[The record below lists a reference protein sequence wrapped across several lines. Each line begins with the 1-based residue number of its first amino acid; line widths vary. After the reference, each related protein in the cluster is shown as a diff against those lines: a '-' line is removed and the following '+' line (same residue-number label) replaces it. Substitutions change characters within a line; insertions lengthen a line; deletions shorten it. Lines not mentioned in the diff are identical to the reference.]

1 MTGATL
7 QRPHVWRP
15 GTGRPP
21 LLLLHG
27 TGGNE
32 HDLLPLAEQLAPSA
46 PVLSVRGSVLEN
58 GMPRFFRRLAEGVFD
73 EADLRE
79 RVDELAE
86 FLIAAEKHYGV
97 EAGGWTAV
105 GFSNGANVASA
116 LLMLHPEA
124 LTAAV
129 LLAAMVP
136 FTDPPVADLTGK
148 RVLVANGRRDPM
160 ATAAQT
166 DALVTQLHTRGAE
179 VVALPHDGGHTVDR
193 QQLPR
198 IAEFLRQVDIPDQ

>member
-7 QRPHVWRP
+7 HRPHVWRP
-15 GTGRPP
+15 GTAGPP

-32 HDLLPLAEQLAPSA
+32 HDLLPLADQLAPSA
-46 PVLSVRGSVLEN
+46 PVLSVRGTVLEN

-73 EADLRE
+73 EADLRA

-86 FLIAAEKHYGV
+86 FLAAAEKHYEV
-97 EAGGWTAV
+97 EAGSWAAV

-116 LLMLHPEA
+116 LMMLHPEA

-136 FTDPPVADLTGK
+136 FADPPPVDLTGK
-148 RVLVANGRRDPM
+148 RVLVANGLRDPI
-160 ATAAQT
+160 ATASHT
-166 DALVTQLHTRGAE
+166 DGLVTQLRARGAH
-179 VVALPHDGGHTVDR
+179 VVVLPHDGGHTVDAR
-193 QQLPR
+193 QLPR
-198 IAEFLRQVDIPDQ
+198 IAEFLRQMSSPDR

>member
-7 QRPHVWRP
+7 HRPHVWRP
-15 GTGRPP
+15 GTAGPP

-32 HDLLPLAEQLAPSA
+32 HDLLPLADQLAPSA
-46 PVLSVRGSVLEN
+46 PVLSVRGTVLEN

-73 EADLRE
+73 EADLRA

-86 FLIAAEKHYGV
+86 FLAAAEKHYEV
-97 EAGGWTAV
+97 EAGSWAAV

-116 LLMLHPEA
+116 LMMLHPEA

-129 LLAAMVP
+129 VP
-136 FTDPPVADLTGK
+136 FADPPPVDLTGK
-148 RVLVANGRRDPM
+148 RVLVANGLRDPI
-160 ATAAQT
+160 ATASHT
-166 DALVTQLHTRGAE
+166 DGLVTQLRARGAH
-179 VVALPHDGGHTVDR
+179 VVVLPHDGGHTVDAR
-193 QQLPR
+193 QLPR
-198 IAEFLRQVDIPDQ
+198 IAEFLRQMSSPDR

>member
-15 GTGRPP
+15 GTGGPP

-46 PVLSVRGSVLEN
+46 PVLAVRGTVLEN

-73 EADLRE
+73 EADLRD

-86 FLIAAEKHYGV
+86 FLTAAEKLYQV
-97 EAGGWTAV
+97 EAGSWTAI

-116 LLMLHPEA
+116 LLMRHPEA
-124 LTAAV
+124 LRAAV

-136 FTDPPVADLTGK
+136 FADPPAVDLTGK
-148 RVLVANGRRDPM
+148 RVLLANGRRDPM
-160 ATAAQT
+160 ATAAHT
-166 DALVTQLHTRGAE
+166 DGLVTQLQARGAD
-179 VVALPHDGGHTVDR
+179 VVVLPHDGGHTVDMR
-193 QQLPR
+193 QLPR
-198 IAEFLRQVDIPDQ
+198 IAEFVQA

>member
-7 QRPHVWRP
+7 ERPHVWRA
-15 GTGRPP
+15 GTGGPP

-32 HDLLPLAEQLAPSA
+32 HDLLPLAERLAPSA
-46 PVLSVRGSVLEN
+46 PVLSVRGTVLEN

-73 EADLRE
+73 EADLRA

-86 FLIAAEKHYGV
+86 FLTAAEKHYGV
-97 EAGGWTAV
+97 EPGSWTAV

-116 LLMLHPEA
+116 LLMLRPEA

-136 FTDPPVADLTGK
+136 FADPPAAVLTGK
-148 RVLVANGRRDPM
+148 RVVVANGLRDPM
-160 ATAAQT
+160 ATPAHTNTLA
-166 DALVTQLHTRGAE
+166 TQLHSRGAE
-179 VVALPHDGGHTVDR
+179 VVVLPHDGGHSVDPG
-193 QQLPR
+193 QLPR
-198 IAEFLRQVDIPDQ
+198 IAEFLRQVKVRDR